1 MTSTNVHAQ
10 IQQKKPTTKQ
20 SVQITRKK
28 ITNHTFFQ
36 FVFGLTGT
44 VILLSLNF

>member
-1 MTSTNVHAQ
+1 MISTNVHAQ
-10 IQQKKPTTKQ
+10 IQQKNQQQNKVYKLQ
-20 SVQITRKK
+20 GNKLLI
-28 ITNHTFFQ
+28 ILFFQ

>member
-10 IQQKKPTTKQ
+10 IQQQNK
-20 SVQITRKK
+20 VQITRNK
-28 ITNHTFFQ
+28 ITNRTFFQ